1 MGIVFKQSFTNTI
14 ILFLGFFIGGV
25 NVLFLYTHFLEA
37 EYFGLITFL
46 LSTANMIMPLMV
58 FGMQHTIIKFFSSYK
73 TKSQRDNF
81 LLTAVILPMAIIIPL
96 SVIGIVFY
104 NHIAEYLS
112 RENIIIEKYTYLIF
126 FISIFM
132 GYFEVFYAW
141 SRVQMKSVFGNFVK
155 EVFAR
160 ACVTILLIGVHY
172 GWLDSEQFVY
182 AVTLVYLVR
191 MMIMK
196 VYALNLYLPRIKWV
210 GLPDNFKEIVSFSIY
225 IIMAG
230 SAGAILLE
238 IDKFMIP
245 QLKDIA
251 EVAYY
256 SVGVYIASVIA
267 IPSRAMQQIINP
279 ITAKELNDNN
289 LPEVQNLYKK
299 SSLNLLIVGG
309 LFFLLINVNV
319 QEVYMIIGKP
329 EYSVGIYV
337 VLIISL
343 SEMVK
348 LSLGTNGAILTNSKY
363 YKAMFYY
370 AIGMAASVIVLNKI
384 LIELMGIQGA
394 ALATFIVVLV
404 FSFLKIIYLLVK
416 MRMQPFTGKTIKLLG
431 LILILFLIFN
441 YIPVQLNPFLSIF
454 VKSAVLSLIFM
465 FFVIKMKLSDD
476 MNQLFERFFRL

>member
-1 MGIVFKQSFTNTI
+1 MGIVFKQSFINTI
-14 ILFLGFFIGGV
+14 ILFLGFGIGGV

-46 LSTANMIMPLMV
+46 LSTANMIMPLMI
-58 FGMQHTIIKFFSSYK
+58 FGMQHTIIKYFSSYK
-73 TKSQRDNF
+73 TKEQQDNF
-81 LLTAVILPMAIIIPL
+81 LITAVLLPLAVIVPL
-96 SVIGIVFY
+96 SVIGVIFY
-104 NHIAEYLS
+104 QYIADYLG
-112 RENIIIEKYTYLIF
+112 RENIIIKNYTHLIF
-126 FISIFM
+126 YISIFM

-141 SRVQMKSVFGNFVK
+141 SRVQMKSVFGNFIK

-160 ACVTILLIGVHY
+160 ICVSVLLIGVY
-172 GWLDSEQFVY
+172 YEWLDSEQFVY
-182 AVTLVYLVR
+182 AVTLVYLLRVV
-191 MMIMK
+191 IMK
-196 VYALNLYLPRIKWV
+196 LYALHLYFPKIKWN
-210 GLPDNFKEIVSFSIY
+210 GLPDNFKEIISFSVY
-225 IIMAG
+225 IILAG

-289 LPEVQNLYKK
+289 LAEVENLYQK

-309 LFFLLINVNV
+309 LLFLLINVNIK
-319 QEVYMIIGKP
+319 EVYMIIDKP
-329 EYSVGIYV
+329 EYNVGIYI

-343 SEMVK
+343 SEMIK

-370 AIGMAASVIVLNKI
+370 AIGMALSVIILNKI
-384 LIELMGIQGA
+384 LIEFMGIQGA
-394 ALATFIVVLV
+394 ALATLIVVLV
-404 FSFLKIIYLLVK
+404 FSLLKILYLNVK
-416 MRMQPFTGKTIKLLG
+416 MKMQPFTGKTRKLLG
-431 LILILFLIFN
+431 VILLLFLVFQFTPFDI
-441 YIPVQLNPFLSIF
+441 NPLLSIF
-454 VKSAVLSLIFM
+454 IKSILLSLIFIIA
-465 FFVIKMKLSDD
+465 VIKMKLSDD
-476 MNQLFERFFRL
+476 MNQLFNRFFKI

>member
-1 MGIVFKQSFTNTI
+1 MGIVFKQSFINTI
-14 ILFLGFFIGGV
+14 ILFVGFCIGGM

-37 EYFGLITFL
+37 EYFGLITIL

-73 TKSQRDNF
+73 TREQRDNF
-81 LLTAVILPMAIIIPL
+81 LLTAIILPLAVIIPL
-96 SVIGIVFY
+96 SVIGIIFY
-104 NHIAEYLS
+104 HQIAEYLS
-112 RENIIIEKYTYLIF
+112 RENMIIEKYTYLIF

-141 SRVQMKSVFGNFVK
+141 SRVQMKSVFGNFIK

-160 ACVTILLIGVHY
+160 VCVSILLIGVY
-172 GWLDSEQFVY
+172 YEWLNSEQFVY
-182 AVTLVYLVR
+182 AVAIVYFLRV
-191 MMIMK
+191 MIMK
-196 VYALNLYLPRIKWV
+196 LYAFYLYFPKIKWV
-210 GLPDNFKEIVSFSIY
+210 VLPDNFKEIVSFSIY

-289 LPEVQNLYKK
+289 LPEVKNLYEK

-309 LFFLLINVNV
+309 LLFLLINVNV
-319 QEVYMIIGKP
+319 LEVYMIIGKP

-337 VLIISL
+337 VL
-343 SEMVK
+343 
-348 LSLGTNGAILTNSKY
+348 
-363 YKAMFYY
+363 
-370 AIGMAASVIVLNKI
+370 VI
-384 LIELMGIQGA
+384 
-394 ALATFIVVLV
+394 
-404 FSFLKIIYLLVK
+404 
-416 MRMQPFTGKTIKLLG
+416 
-431 LILILFLIFN
+431 
-441 YIPVQLNPFLSIF
+441 
-454 VKSAVLSLIFM
+454 
-465 FFVIKMKLSDD
+465 
-476 MNQLFERFFRL
+476 